1 MKDPLESKRKPCEY
15 FIPRKYAVPKQFKI
29 SDHAVEQYT
38 KRFGNGNGSVRGII
52 KSVIDNGEVVLYKD
66 ERNQVIRKGGVYAIV
81 NDAMVRTVYTDK
93 IFDGAKERI
102 LKSWSGEEVGK

>member
-1 MKDPLESKRKPCEY
+1 MTDPLEVKKRKCDY
-15 FIPRKYAVPKQFKI
+15 FIPRKQSHSDVRI
-29 SDHAVEQYT
+29 SDHAVAQYT

-102 LKSWSGEEVGK
+102 LKSWNGEEVDR